1 MPWELLELILVVVMV
16 FSQIAMINHATA
28 KDKDQSSAT
37 FIFFYNVFRIPEY
50 IEITRKEN
58 GRIGGWFW
66 AFMISI
72 VLLIVVVALQVITG

>member
-28 KDKDQSSAT
+28 KVKDQSSAT